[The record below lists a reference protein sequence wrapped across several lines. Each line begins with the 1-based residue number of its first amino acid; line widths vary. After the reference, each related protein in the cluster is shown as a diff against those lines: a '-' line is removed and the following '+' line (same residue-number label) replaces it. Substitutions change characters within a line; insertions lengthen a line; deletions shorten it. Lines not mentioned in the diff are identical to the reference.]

1 MPNSFLRTA
10 TIALLSACWG
20 AAHSQSVP
28 AAATEPP
35 ALRIPAGARP
45 THYALTLTVVPG
57 EPKAPGEIAIDVELE
72 RPHTVLWLNADSL
85 NVTRAD
91 VEAEQTRVSVLSG
104 HEQFVGLLF
113 DPALPAG
120 KHRVKIAF
128 EAEQSRNS
136 TRGIFTLDDN
146 GAWYT
151 MTQFEPLSAR
161 RAFPCFDEPG
171 FKVPW
176 QLTLRVPR
184 GLVAVSNT
192 RLESEMSSDD
202 GFTTVRFAE
211 TRPLPSYLVAFA
223 VGPWEFVDLG
233 EVGAKPT
240 PTRTATT
247 SPSTTRRSA
256 RATST
261 PAPRRMMSC

>member
-1 MPNSFLRTA
+1 AILSCPCGSDSRLAPSSIAPPRDSSAQEAVPKSKTFRIA
-10 TIALLSACWG
+10 AIALLSAFSGPLCAQG
-20 AAHSQSVP
+20 AP
-28 AAATEPP
+28 ATAQEPP
-35 ALRIPAGARP
+35 ALRIPARARP
-45 THYALTLTVVPG
+45 PHYALTLTVVPG
-57 EPKAPGEIAIDVELE
+57 EAKTQGEITIDVELE
-72 RPHTVLWLNADSL
+72 RPHGVLWLNADSL

-91 VEAEQTRVSVLSG
+91 VEGEQTRVSVLSG
-104 HEQFVGLLF
+104 HEQFVGLAF

-120 KHRVKIAF
+120 KHRVKVAF
-128 EAEQSRNS
+128 EAEQSKNS
-136 TRGIFTLDDN
+136 TRGIFTLEDD

-151 MTQFEPLSAR
+151 MTQFEPISAR

-192 RLESEMSSDD
+192 RVESQVSTDD
-202 GFTTVRFAE
+202 GFTTVGFVE

-233 EVGAKPT
+233 DVG
-240 PTRTATT
+240 
-247 SPSTTRRSA
+247 
-256 RATST
+256 
-261 PAPRRMMSC
+261 